1 MKKEEIDVPQLTK
14 ISSKGQI
21 VVPTSLRKKLNIKE
35 GTYFAVSAK
44 KGMLVLKKLDT
55 KMNAEDI
62 RTLKLL
68 EEAWD
73 DIAKGRYR
81 VATVDDFFKEMA
93 KWKK

>member
-1 MKKEEIDVPQLTK
+1 MKIKVEVPQLTK

-21 VVPTSLRKKLNIKE
+21 VIPTDLRKKLDIKE

-44 KGMLVLKKLDT
+44 KDMLVLKKLDT
-55 KMNAEDI
+55 KMKAEDL

-73 DIAKGRYR
+73 DIAKGRYK
-81 VATVDDFFKEMA
+81 VATVGNFFKEMA

>member
-1 MKKEEIDVPQLTK
+1 MESPELTK
-14 ISSKGQI
+14 MSSKGQI
-21 VVPTSLRKKLNIKE
+21 VIPTDLRKKMQIKE
-35 GTYFAVSAK
+35 GTIFAVSAK
-44 KGMLVLKKLDT
+44 KDILILKKLDT
-55 KMNAEDI
+55 EMKAEDL

-73 DIAKGRYR
+73 DIAKGRYK